1 MRKALYILSE
11 LRDED
16 IRWLAQH
23 GEQRT
28 LVAGEAL
35 ITAGEAVSELYFVTA
50 GDLLVKDTSNR
61 QVAELGLGDII
72 GEMSFVE
79 KRPPSVCVIAQ
90 TDCRILAVDQQML
103 LAEFKRN
110 EGLAA
115 RFYRALAVFLSDRLR
130 AATPGGKDSA
140 ASSQQAFED
149 ENELD
154 EGILD
159 GIHIA
164 GDRLL
169 RLIATLEGRVKV

>member
-16 IRWLAQH
+16 IRWLAKH

-28 LVAGEAL
+28 LVSGATL
-35 ITAGEAVSELYFVTA
+35 ITAGEPVGELYFVTA
-50 GDLLVKDTSNR
+50 GSLLVEDTHNVK
-61 QVAELGLGDII
+61 VAELGLGDIV

-79 KRPPSVCVIAQ
+79 KRAPSVSVIAQ

-130 AATPGGKDSA
+130 VATHGGQDSG

-149 ENELD
+149 KNELD

-169 RLIATLEGRVKV
+169 RLIDALEGRATI